1 MGEAREYYAT
11 FRKNGE
17 RIPSSMTFRADNPTE
32 AISTMCT
39 NLGVMGTMS
48 LEEFEILEVLG
59 NNKYAS
65 AAIKVAKSATTK
77 ERLEK
82 LSRKDNVLPAVT
94 PPAAPPS
101 VPPSSPPVADA
112 IGGREEKSYN
122 TYQRE
127 AA

>member
-1 MGEAREYYAT
+1 MGEAREYHAA

-32 AISTMCT
+32 AISTMCK

-59 NNKYAS
+59 NNRYAS
-65 AAIKVAKSATTK
+65 AAIKVAKSTTTK
-77 ERLEK
+77 ERLDK
-82 LSRKDNVLPAVT
+82 LNRKDNAMPVVT
-94 PPAAPPS
+94 PPAAPPAT
-101 VPPSSPPVADA
+101 PPSSPPPADVV
-112 IGGREEKSYN
+112 GVREERAYI

-127 AA
+127 TA